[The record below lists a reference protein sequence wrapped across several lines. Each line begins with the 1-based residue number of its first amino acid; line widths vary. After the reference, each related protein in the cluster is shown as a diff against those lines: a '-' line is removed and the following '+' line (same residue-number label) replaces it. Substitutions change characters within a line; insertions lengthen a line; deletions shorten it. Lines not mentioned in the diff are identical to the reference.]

1 MRWAESGYGIVVA
14 VLWSTCIITIIAII
28 AITGI
33 TAIIANTE
41 APVYQTDA
49 VRASLHRSSGGL
61 RLRLRLGLGAGDR
74 Q

>member
-1 MRWAESGYGIVVA
+1 MAIIGIIAIIGISG
-14 VLWSTCIITIIAII
+14 IIAII

-41 APVYQTDA
+41 ARVYQTDA